1 MFSFL
6 SGFARCSVS
15 VHRVLSVYISDFA
28 SCFARC
34 VVTPCPVSANSASVR
49 AASAQPAR
57 SADVVLIPANKTDAD
72 NTPDFRIRRD
82 DEKGP
87 EIGAAWKETGDR
99 AGDYLSFQID
109 DPAFAQPIRA
119 NLFRSDDND
128 DAWSLHWNRP
138 KPRKARS

>member
-1 MFSFL
+1 MTNIGAFQQTRTGY
-6 SGFARCSVS
+6 SGRI
-15 VHRVLSVYISDFA
+15 RTLVLD
-28 SCFARC
+28 
-34 VVTPCPVSANSASVR
+34 
-49 AASAQPAR
+49 
-57 SADVVLIPANKTDAD
+57 ADVVLIPANKTDAD